1 MKAYAFNRLTGFTR
15 VELAPEVQLEAGL
28 AAVRVASVAG
38 PAFIGRA
45 VADLNHVPF
54 VPVLSVLWEAN
65 ERPVVRL
72 ERITFRTGEAPVV
85 NVGRRLFEQLMKV
98 VRRCPALTGKDV
110 LTVPRELRRAS
121 HRLFHVTLGPAPTLV
136 PEDVL
141 SRDPLKA
148 RLSVGRPT
156 IDNHPLVIPDR
167 GPRHIVGLLALNHL
181 GDGVEE
187 RATLTE
193 KEVVSLVL
201 VHLQEE
207 HIARV
212 VGDEVRRRQ
221 PKGSRLAGLNAPR
234 QQHLPDLGV
243 NDVPYRVT
251 DPRHPLVAERT
262 LQVGVGYLGDVALK
276 PLHRVSARRRLDGLT
291 PQAD

>member
-1 MKAYAFNRLTGFTR
+1 MKAYAFNRLAGFTR

-28 AAVRVASVAG
+28 AAVRVPSVAG

-54 VPVLSVLWEAN
+54 VPVLSVLGEAN

-85 NVGRRLFEQLMKV
+85 NVGRRLFEQLMEV

-187 RATLTE
+187 RATLAK

-212 VGDEVRRRQ
+212 VGDEVRRR
-221 PKGSRLAGLNAPR
+221 
-234 QQHLPDLGV
+234 
-243 NDVPYRVT
+243 
-251 DPRHPLVAERT
+251 
-262 LQVGVGYLGDVALK
+262 
-276 PLHRVSARRRLDGLT
+276 
-291 PQAD
+291 